1 MRSGLFR
8 PRWWMLAWL
17 LLALAGAVLLV
28 RAELGQQRE
37 VFDTNAR
44 IFHRLLSQRVVQH
57 DAILATLALLST
69 ADDGRQPEQRLASVY
84 PQIVALQRR
93 SSQARWPTAALDA
106 LDADSR
112 LLGRA
117 VLVDTDLAAGRYRIL
132 LGAQP
137 SSYLLT
143 IDVPSMVPRAEW
155 PTAPGAA
162 AMRLTLQHGGQ
173 SAVLQAGSLAQAS
186 PWGWDF
192 SASKVLAAESQP
204 LDLLAQRHVGWDELP
219 WGRVGLWLA
228 LLALLAQASSLWLRQ
243 REERNRAQ
251 ELLRLGAVARLNTL
265 GELAAGMAHE
275 LNQPLTA
282 VLANTQA
289 ASRLLAE
296 DEPELDTVRQAM
308 EQAVGQARRASA
320 VLGRMRSLVEQ
331 PGLGAAL
338 QPLVLQDAVR
348 RALHLLEPELQRR
361 QVRPLLKAPGAALLV
376 QAEPVALDQII
387 HNLLMNA
394 LQALERSSA
403 GERRL
408 TLSLAQDGT
417 RASLS
422 VQDNGPGLS
431 ADVLAHLFEPFFT
444 TREGGLGLGLPLCE
458 TLAGAMAGSITAR
471 NATPAG
477 AEFVLS
483 LPLATPTPATP

>member
-1 MRSGLFR
+1 M
-8 PRWWMLAWL
+8 
-17 LLALAGAVLLV
+17 
-28 RAELGQQRE
+28 
-37 VFDTNAR
+37 
-44 IFHRLLSQRVVQH
+44 
-57 DAILATLALLST
+57 
-69 ADDGRQPEQRLASVY
+69 
-84 PQIVALQRR
+84 
-93 SSQARWPTAALDA
+93 
-106 LDADSR
+106 
-112 LLGRA
+112 
-117 VLVDTDLAAGRYRIL
+117 DTDLAAGRYRIL
-132 LGAQP
+132 LGAEP

-143 IDVPSMVPRAEW
+143 IDVRSMVPWAEW
-155 PTAPGAA
+155 PTAPEAT

-173 SAVLQAGSLAQAS
+173 SALLQVGSMANAS
-186 PWGWDF
+186 AWGWDF
-192 SASKVLAAESQP
+192 AASKVLAAESQP
-204 LDLLAQRHVGWDELP
+204 LDLLAQRHVGWADLP
-219 WGRVGLWLA
+219 WLRVGLWLA
-228 LLALLAQASSLWLRQ
+228 LLALLAKAASLWLRQ

-251 ELLRLGAVARLNTL
+251 DLLRLGAVARLNTL

-296 DEPELDTVRQAM
+296 DEPELATARQAM

-348 RALHLLEPELQRR
+348 RALHLLEPELARR
-361 QVRPLLKAPGAALLV
+361 QVQPQLLAPAAALVV

-394 LQALERSSA
+394 LQALERST

-408 TLSLAQDGT
+408 IVSLSLAPDGS

-422 VQDNGPGLS
+422 VQDNGPGL
-431 ADVLAHLFEPFFT
+431 APEVLPHLFEPFFT
-444 TREGGLGLGLPLCE
+444 TREGGLGLGLSLCE

-483 LPLATPTPATP
+483 LPLATTTPATP